1 MKPFVVGFNQ
11 GQYGDLFI
19 GLTAC
24 SVIKS
29 IWPSST
35 MIYSVNKK
43 YIDLNEE
50 LQLLIKKTNDLHN
63 NFCNIK

>member
-43 YIDLNEE
+43 
-50 LQLLIKKTNDLHN
+50 
-63 NFCNIK
+63 